1 MKSSSHSLTN
11 KNPYLY
17 GMKLLTSVL
26 FIYFLVQ
33 FQAQTNLLQT
43 DFQTGIPS
51 NYTLL
56 NLDAAAP
63 HPQVLAY
70 ASGWITTPD
79 PENSAD
85 TVAGVSSYFEDA
97 DTANRWLITPQLQL
111 GSFGNF
117 ISWEAKSHDPSFPDD
132 YLVLVSTTTNE
143 PAAFTDTIGF
153 VQEENFEW
161 TFREFNLSGAGYNDS
176 AIYVAFVLR
185 TYDGFKLYLDDIQ
198 VRKDDPVGLH
208 ENNPFEL
215 VVYPNPCSNH
225 IAIQNLNDVLFVE
238 ILDVHGKTLLTSLQT
253 NIEVSS
259 LLSGTYLLKCHT
271 SRGIHTQRFV
281 KL

>member
-1 MKSSSHSLTN
+1 
-11 KNPYLY
+11 
-17 GMKLLTSVL
+17 MKLLASIL
-26 FIYFLVQ
+26 FILVFVQ
-33 FQAQTNLLQT
+33 YQAQTNLLQT

-79 PENSAD
+79 PENNAD
-85 TVAGVSSYFEDA
+85 TVAAVSSYFEDA

-132 YLVLVSTTTNE
+132 YLVLVSTSTND
-143 PAAFTDTIGF
+143 PSAFTDTIGF
-153 VQEENFEW
+153 VQQENFEW

-198 VRKDDPVGLH
+198 VRKDDPVGLI
-208 ENNPFEL
+208 ENKPFEFI
-215 VVYPNPCSNH
+215 VYPNPSSDQVS
-225 IAIQNLNDVLFVE
+225 IQNVKDLLFVE
-238 ILDVHGKTLLTSLQT
+238 ILDVHGKALLSSLQSSV
-253 NIEVSS
+253 EVSS
-259 LLSGTYLLKCHT
+259 LLPGTYLFKCYT
-271 SRGIHTQRFV
+271 SRGIYMQRFI